1 MKNYRQEYIIGLN
14 MPHPFSKQPEGE
26 SNAPPQSMGTNLKQ
40 KNGQKRSFRL
50 GMIRVVVFGAIIA
63 IYQFFNEL
71 EHFCWNI
78 GIGDPCKYP
87 PEYYYP
93 ALLLLILVLSSIS
106 YSLLQ
111 LIRREWRYG
120 IGVFLGGCL
129 SIALFVISG
138 IIVFLMD

>member
-1 MKNYRQEYIIGLN
+1 MLQ
-14 MPHPFSKQPEGE
+14 PFSKQPEGE
-26 SNAPPQSMGTNLKQ
+26 SYAPPQSMGTNLQ
-40 KNGQKRSFRL
+40 QNSGQKRSFML
-50 GMIRVVVFGAIIA
+50 GMIRVLAFGTIIA
-63 IYQFFNEL
+63 IYEFFNEL

-93 ALLLLILVLSSIS
+93 ALLLLILVFSSMS

-111 LIRREWRYG
+111 LIRREWRYAF
-120 IGVFLGGCL
+120 GVFLGGCL

>member
-1 MKNYRQEYIIGLN
+1 M
-14 MPHPFSKQPEGE
+14 
-26 SNAPPQSMGTNLKQ
+26 
-40 KNGQKRSFRL
+40 L
-50 GMIRVVVFGAIIA
+50 GMIRILAFGTIIA
-63 IYQFFNEL
+63 IYEFFNEL

-93 ALLLLILVLSSIS
+93 ALLLLILVFSSMS

-120 IGVFLGGCL
+120 FGVFLGGCL
-129 SIALFVISG
+129 SIALFFISG